1 MTVMSSSSGDDEDS
15 SEANIAS
22 ARQWTLLDV
31 DNPPVKPPP
40 FPFLAIPGKT
50 FNLSSSDDLM
60 EYIQQFLDDE
70 LVSLVVDETNCK
82 AVEKLKRSPPSE
94 HSRLKKWVP
103 VTKEEMWVFLALLL
117 LQGIAR
123 KPRQQWYW
131 SKNKLLS
138 TPVFGEVMSCHRFLL
153 IMRMLHFVDNASI
166 TDLSSHPQ
174 PKLCKIWPFLER
186 LLNYR
191 SAYIPERDISID
203 ESLMLF
209 KGRLGWVQ
217 YIPLKRAR
225 FGLKFFLLCEE
236 SSGYVWD
243 VLIYTAKGTY
253 LGTPANLQPCS
264 PMGTKVVMKLIEPL
278 LGKGYCLTID
288 NFYTSP
294 ELVDL
299 LIQHRT
305 DVYGTVR
312 PNRKDMP
319 PDFQTKKLKKGE
331 VQAYQR
337 GKCIALQWRDKKS
350 SLRHEHSAHCK
361 HGDFKDSKG
370 RDIAKSSIV
379 RDYNHT
385 MGGVDKSDQM
395 LSDYPVP
402 RKRQKIYYKKI
413 FRHLIDEATF
423 NSFVLYQKDGG
434 KMSHLDY
441 RLALIE
447 AILTRYLDPSK
458 KTKRGRPSDVLDAAV
473 PSKHRPWNFR
483 SRTLPSTMP
492 RHTSQK
498 PPPPAPTVYPGVP
511 RHRDPVIFTGT
522 DDTDVANW
530 LTTYERDYIIR
541 MLYHSGCQ
549 HSDADALLRSPLPD
563 DNARC
568 SVSELAVSS
577 IDLHTIASKQRKDHW
592 IA

>member
-1 MTVMSSSSGDDEDS
+1 MACGGGDPCIAGPSTRKRSFSFLSSSSSDDDSDTDVYLVSGSDDSDDGELSSSSGDDEDS

-22 ARQWTLLDV
+22 ARQWILLDV
-31 DNPPVKPPP
+31 DNPPVKPPR

-70 LVSLVVDETNCK
+70 LISLVVDETNRK
-82 AVEKLKRSPPSE
+82 AVETLKRSPPSE

-117 LQGIAR
+117 LQGIVH

-186 LLNYR
+186 LLKNYR

-225 FGLKFFLLCEE
+225 FGLKFFLLCEA

-243 VLIYTAKGTY
+243 VLIYTGKGTN

-337 GKCIALQWRDKKS
+337 GKCIALQWRDKKVVS
-350 SLRHEHSAHCK
+350 VMSTVHTASMET
-361 HGDFKDSKG
+361 FKDSKG
-370 RDIAKSSIV
+370 RDVTKPSIV

-434 KMSHLDY
+434 KMSHLDC

-458 KTKRGRPSDVLDAAV
+458 KTKRGRPSDVLDAVRLKERHFASYIP
-473 PSKHRPWNFR
+473 PSETKA
-483 SRTLPSTMP
+483 
-492 RHTSQK
+492 
-498 PPPPAPTVYPGVP
+498 APTIKCFICCRKRGENGKKLRKETRFWCRSCNKPLCVIPCFKIFHTVP
-511 RHRDPVIFTGT
+511 K
-522 DDTDVANW
+522 
-530 LTTYERDYIIR
+530 
-541 MLYHSGCQ
+541 
-549 HSDADALLRSPLPD
+549 LP
-563 DNARC
+563 
-568 SVSELAVSS
+568 E
-577 IDLHTIASKQRKDHW
+577 
-592 IA
+592 